1 MKRGKT
7 YTINKKD
14 LLRKWY
20 LIDAKGKT
28 LGRIATVA
36 AGILRGKEKG
46 IFSPHIDCGDF
57 LIIINAKDV
66 VVTGKKEEQK
76 TYFSHSGYAGGHKLI
91 VLAKLRETYPERI
104 IYHAI
109 AGMLPKNKLSDQT
122 IKKLKVY
129 SGGEHPHAAQRPEQI
144 KL

>member
-1 MKRGKT
+1 MRRGKT
-7 YTINKKD
+7 YMSSEKE

-20 LIDAKGKT
+20 IIDAKDKT
-28 LGRIATVA
+28 LGRLATVA
-36 AGILRGKEKG
+36 AGTLRGKEKG

-66 VVTGKKEEQK
+66 VVTGKKEGEK
-76 TYFSHSGYAGGHKLI
+76 TYFSHSGYAGGHRLT

-109 AGMLPKNKLSDQT
+109 AGMLPKNKLSDQI

-129 SGGEHPHAAQRPEQI
+129 AGGEHPHAAQKPEQI